1 MSTPTLAPLKFRQ
14 FSRQPATDLDE
25 AIPVYLKEPA
35 ADLDENLPA
44 FLKEPVTDFHE
55 TVYPDSSANLP
66 AVILPRQRTIAGFL
80 PRMRTIANVSN
91 ITGVAL
97 IAGLLMQV
105 YYSGSAPTDA
115 WSAPALSS
123 FMAVMLFNFVLL
135 FLKLT

>member
-1 MSTPTLAPLKFRQ
+1 MNTPTLAPLKFRQ
-14 FSRQPATDLDE
+14 FGRQPATDLDE

-80 PRMRTIANVSN
+80 PRMGTIASVSN

-97 IAGLLMQV
+97 IAGALVQI
-105 YYSGSAPTDA
+105 YYSGLAPMDA

-123 FMAVMLFNFVLL
+123 FLAVMLLNVVLL
-135 FLKLT
+135 F